1 MSYPNQDDENNTSQ
15 EKDSQLK
22 AQKEMM
28 LKQVLSADARLR
40 LNNVR
45 MVKPDLA
52 DLVENYILNVTA
64 QGKISGQISD
74 DQLKQ
79 ILLSAQQPKRDFKF
93 NRVWSQENIIKG
105 KKARIFMKAVV
116 YREYAPDDDYAKIL
130 KVEDID
136 EPKPKQDEVIFT
148 NKASALN

>member
-1 MSYPNQDDENNTSQ
+1 MSYPNQDDENKTSQ

-22 AQKEMM
+22 AQKETM

-52 DLVENYILNVTA
+52 DLVENYILNLNV

-79 ILLSAQQPKRDFKF
+79 ILLSVQQPKRDFKF
-93 NRVWSQENIIKG
+93 NRV
-105 KKARIFMKAVV
+105 
-116 YREYAPDDDYAKIL
+116 
-130 KVEDID
+130 
-136 EPKPKQDEVIFT
+136 
-148 NKASALN
+148 

>member
-1 MSYPNQDDENNTSQ
+1 MSYPNQDDENNASQ

-28 LKQVLSADARLR
+28 LKQVLSSDARLR

-52 DLVENYILNVTA
+52 DLVENYILNLNV

-79 ILLSAQQPKRDFKF
+79 ILLSAQQPKRDFK
-93 NRVWSQENIIKG
+93 IKW
-105 KKARIFMKAVV
+105 V
-116 YREYAPDDDYAKIL
+116 
-130 KVEDID
+130 
-136 EPKPKQDEVIFT
+136 
-148 NKASALN
+148 

>member
-15 EKDSQLK
+15 EKDNQLK

-28 LKQVLSADARLR
+28 LKQVLSGDARLR

-52 DLVENYILNVTA
+52 DLVENYILNLSV

-74 DQLKQ
+74 EQLKQ
-79 ILLSAQQPKRDFKF
+79 ILSSAQQPKRDFKI
-93 NRVWSQENIIKG
+93 NRV
-105 KKARIFMKAVV
+105 
-116 YREYAPDDDYAKIL
+116 
-130 KVEDID
+130 
-136 EPKPKQDEVIFT
+136 
-148 NKASALN
+148 

>member
-28 LKQVLSADARLR
+28 LKQVLSSDARLR

-52 DLVENYILNVTA
+52 DLVENYILNLSV
-64 QGKISGQISD
+64 QGKITGQISD
-74 DQLKQ
+74 EQLKQ
-79 ILLSAQQPKRDFKF
+79 ILSSAQQPKRDFKF
-93 NRVWSQENIIKG
+93 NRV
-105 KKARIFMKAVV
+105 
-116 YREYAPDDDYAKIL
+116 
-130 KVEDID
+130 
-136 EPKPKQDEVIFT
+136 
-148 NKASALN
+148 

>member
-22 AQKEMM
+22 AQKEIM
-28 LKQVLSADARLR
+28 LKQVLSGDARLR

-52 DLVENYILNVTA
+52 DLVENYILNLSV

-74 DQLKQ
+74 EQLKQ
-79 ILLSAQQPKRDFKF
+79 ILSSAQQPKHDFKI
-93 NRVWSQENIIKG
+93 NRV
-105 KKARIFMKAVV
+105 
-116 YREYAPDDDYAKIL
+116 
-130 KVEDID
+130 
-136 EPKPKQDEVIFT
+136 
-148 NKASALN
+148 

>member
-52 DLVENYILNVTA
+52 DLVENYILNLNSKEKFLGRYLT
-64 QGKISGQISD
+64 IS
-74 DQLKQ
+74 
-79 ILLSAQQPKRDFKF
+79 
-93 NRVWSQENIIKG
+93 
-105 KKARIFMKAVV
+105 
-116 YREYAPDDDYAKIL
+116 
-130 KVEDID
+130 
-136 EPKPKQDEVIFT
+136 
-148 NKASALN
+148 